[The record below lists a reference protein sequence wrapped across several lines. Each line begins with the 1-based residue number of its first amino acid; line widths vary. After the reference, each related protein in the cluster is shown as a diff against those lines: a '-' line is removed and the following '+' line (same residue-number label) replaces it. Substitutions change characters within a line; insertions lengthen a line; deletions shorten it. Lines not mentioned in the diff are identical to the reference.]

1 MKNWEFIFCFFK
13 HYWSNNL
20 FYLDINVDNTILL
33 SLNCTCFRL
42 VKTQVEVEMEVE
54 QSAEDLEVEDFLPQ
68 EPIITIEEEEEVV
81 LFWEN
86 GSKSKGRNQ
95 MARITYPS
103 SRLVSSSPKLK
114 YCYFLNSHA
123 LK

>member
-1 MKNWEFIFCFFK
+1 MFPQALLID
-13 HYWSNNL
+13 NL
-20 FYLDINVDNTILL
+20 FYLNINVDIDTVLL
-33 SLNCTCFRL
+33 LNLNCTCFRL

-95 MARITYPS
+95 MAQIKYPS
-103 SRLVSSSPKLK
+103 S
-114 YCYFLNSHA
+114 
-123 LK
+123 